1 MNKEMQHEI
10 QCLKLNNLG
19 KDWII
24 YDRLPFSGVSRKKAF
39 LKLPSIL
46 KKNDLCL
53 AALQWTLSMTFSL
66 ELSEIY

>member
-19 KDWII
+19 KDRII

-39 LKLPSIL
+39 LKLASIL
-46 KKNDLCL
+46 KKSDLCS
-53 AALQWTLSMTFSL
+53 AALQWTVNYLFFRIIRNL
-66 ELSEIY
+66 